1 MRLADLVKID
11 HRFEKSV
18 NLLLDLNDESK
29 LKLYIPTRSSIKLL
43 TEYLTEVDAFSGK
56 RANILIGPYG
66 KGKSHLLL
74 VLLSI
79 LSGNDTDEM
88 KQLIERIGNLDGN
101 AKEKIERVYRTKKLL
116 PVIINTSSGELSQA
130 FVRSLNQALKRE
142 KLADVVPDN
151 YFSKALFII
160 AQWEKHYP
168 ATYDAF
174 KKTFQNHPETV
185 MNGLEVY
192 DYDSLKKFKEV
203 YPTLTSGSEF
213 NPEIEDDVLTVY
225 RSVNKQLCSK
235 YGYDGIYI
243 IFDEFSKYIEGHT
256 AEGFSADMKT
266 LQDLC
271 ELCNSSEEEQFH
283 LTCVAHKAIRS
294 YGDSLSKEVKNAFLG
309 VEGRLNEMQF
319 IVSSQNNYELI
330 ADAIQKKIEFDKW
343 SVETEAYQSMLDH
356 SYQVQELRTLFN
368 KKDFDEIVGRGAF
381 PLTPLSACLLLR
393 LSEKIAQNERTL
405 FTFLTG
411 KDLYSLATYV
421 ERCSNVE
428 FSGAPLIYDYFS
440 QLLEEEKD
448 LAVHREWL
456 NAENAI
462 GKTKDEDARK
472 ILKAIAVI
480 RMINQPGEFPANAEF
495 LYLASGLE
503 KEHCKNAIALLCR
516 KKIVTFKEN
525 DKSYDFHDSIGV
537 DLQEIVSDC
546 VKKQFANINASD
558 VLNRINKQKYILPKK
573 YNQDHCMT
581 RYFQVHIMNSDSFM
595 ALSSITYL
603 QRENDPD
610 GYLILI
616 LNNHK
621 EKQSAI
627 KQHLEELRNLSVMAA
642 IVEPIPHVNAKA
654 QKLLGVQKLL
664 LDQTFIKENA
674 AATVELE
681 TWKKSLI
688 DELNSAIAETMSH
701 ITTLYTQNGAEKI
714 RNKCLNRAVSDIA
727 ESVYNR
733 TPLINHELIN
743 RHSITAQTSKARNI
757 ILEDIFHSRQ
767 FEQYR
772 TGTSAESTI
781 YRACLGTAK
790 EDENLSLVR
799 REITE
804 FIHESKG
811 RKNVFASLVNKLT
824 KAPYGMRRGVLPIY
838 IAEQI
843 MQLEDMPVI
852 YHDKTEIA
860 LSPKLIVDAVAMP
873 KNHYLY
879 VETETVEKLEYI
891 EGLEKLFSEYGNYC
905 REIENMNR
913 LARLKCFM
921 QAWYR
926 SLPQAAITFQIEDY
940 PRQDMQK
947 LKMFRK
953 ALTGEPNPRELIF
966 EKIPRIFETD
976 SLLGTLKKVKDV
988 KKDLDGHTRKLK
1000 KEAERVLRTTFGL
1013 SKNDDLLQSLKIW
1026 YEDVPEKAKYSIL
1039 PVTSQS
1045 LLNCIRDASG
1055 NNEGDLIEKIAK
1067 MATNFFIEDWN
1078 DKMLSEFEIVL
1089 KAMVSDLQQREKTV
1103 SCQSKKISVLTNDGI
1118 KERFY
1123 DFDPNELSA
1132 SGVFFQRAL
1141 DDMMDEYGA
1150 LDNSEKIG
1158 ILMNLVKKLMG

>member
-1 MRLADLVKID
+1 MKLADLVKID

-43 TEYLTEVDAFSGK
+43 TEYLEEVDTFSGK

-88 KQLIERIGNLDGN
+88 RQLIERIGNLDGN
-101 AKEKIERVYRTKKLL
+101 AKEKIEKVYKAKKLL
-116 PVIINTSSGELSQA
+116 PVIINTSSGDLSQA
-130 FVRSLNQALKRE
+130 FVRSLNQTLKRE
-142 KLADVVPDN
+142 KLEDVVPDN
-151 YFSKALFII
+151 YFSKALATIT
-160 AQWEKHYP
+160 QWEIHYP
-168 ATYDAF
+168 DTYHAF
-174 KKTFQNHPETV
+174 KKAFQNHSESLV
-185 MNGLEVY
+185 RGLEAY
-192 DYDSLKKFKEV
+192 DYDALSRFKEV
-203 YPTLTSGSEF
+203 YPALTSGSIF
-213 NPEIEDDVLTVY
+213 NPEIEEDALTVY
-225 RSVNKQLCSK
+225 RSVNRQLCARH
-235 YGYDGIYI
+235 GYDGIYI

-256 AEGFSADMKT
+256 SEGFSADMKT

-271 ELCNSSEEEQFH
+271 ELCNASKEEQIH

-309 VEGRLNEMQF
+309 VEGRLNEIQF

-330 ADAIQKKIEFDKW
+330 ADAIQKRPEFDKW
-343 SVETEAYQSMLDH
+343 STEAKSYQSMLDH
-356 SYQVQELRTLFN
+356 SYQVQELRTLFDKN
-368 KKDFDEIVGRGAF
+368 DFDEIVGRGAF

-421 ERCSNVE
+421 ERCSNIE
-428 FSGAPLIYDYFS
+428 FAGAPLIYDYFS
-440 QLLEEEKD
+440 QLLEGEKD
-448 LAVHREWL
+448 QTVHREWL

-462 GKTKDEDARK
+462 GKIEDEDARK
-472 ILKAIAVI
+472 ILKSIAVI
-480 RMINQPGEFPANAEF
+480 RMMNQPGEFPANAEF
-495 LYLASGLE
+495 LYLATGLE
-503 KEHCKNAIALLCR
+503 KNICENAITRLC
-516 KKIVTFKEN
+516 KEKVITFKEN
-525 DKSYDFHDSIGV
+525 DKSYDFRDSIGV
-537 DLQEIVSDC
+537 DLQAIISDC
-546 VKKQFANINASD
+546 VKKQFANINVSD
-558 VLNRINKQKYILPKK
+558 VLNRLNKQKYILPKK

-581 RYFQVHIMNSDSFM
+581 RYFQVHIVNSDSFM

-603 QRENDPD
+603 PKENDPD
-610 GYLILI
+610 GYLLLI

-621 EKQSAI
+621 EKLSVI
-627 KQHLEELRNLSVMAA
+627 KQHLEELGDPAVMAA
-642 IVEPIPHVNAKA
+642 IIDPIPHAKAKA

-664 LDQTFIKENA
+664 MDQTFIKENEA
-674 AATVELE
+674 AAVELE
-681 TWKKSLI
+681 AWKKSLM
-688 DELNSAIAETMSH
+688 DELNSAITDTMEH
-701 ITTLYTQNGAEKI
+701 ITMLYTQNGAEKI
-714 RNKCLNRAVSDIA
+714 GNKRLNRAVSDVA
-727 ESVYNR
+727 EAVYNR
-733 TPLINHELIN
+733 TPIINHELIN
-743 RHSITAQTSKARNI
+743 RHNITAQTSKARNI
-757 ILEDIFHSRQ
+757 ILDDIFHSRQ
-767 FEQYR
+767 FEQYS

-781 YRACLGTAK
+781 YRACLGTTK

-811 RKNVFASLVNKLT
+811 KKNTFASLVNKLT

-860 LSPKLIVDAVAMP
+860 LSPKLIVDAVAVSE
-873 KNHYLY
+873 NHYLY

-891 EGLEKLFSEYGNYC
+891 ENLEKLFSEYGSYC
-905 REIENMNR
+905 REIESMNR

-926 SLPQAAITFQIEDY
+926 SLPQAATTFQEKDY
-940 PRQDMQK
+940 PNQDVQK
-947 LKMFRK
+947 LKKFRK

-966 EKIPRIFETD
+966 EQIPHIFEAG
-976 SLLGTLKKVKDV
+976 SLLEALKKVKDA
-988 KKDLDGHTRKLK
+988 KKDLDIHTRKLK
-1000 KEAERVLRTTFGL
+1000 KKAEKVVRMTLGL
-1013 SKNDDLLQSLKIW
+1013 PKNDDFLQSLKAW
-1026 YEDVPEKAKYSIL
+1026 YENVPTNVKNSIL
-1039 PVTSQS
+1039 PAVSQS
-1045 LLNCIRDASG
+1045 LLNCIRDISK

-1067 MATNFFIEDWN
+1067 TATNFFIEDWN
-1078 DKMLSEFEIVL
+1078 DKIIPEFETTL
-1089 KAMVSDLQQREKTV
+1089 KEFVSDLQQKEDAA
-1103 SCQSKKISVLTNDGI
+1103 SSHSKKISISTGDGT
-1118 KERFY
+1118 KECFY
-1123 DFDPNELSA
+1123 DFDPDELSA
-1132 SGVFFQRAL
+1132 SGVFFQSAL

-1158 ILMNLVKKLMG
+1158 ILMNLVNKLMG